1 MRHKTGVRSGL
12 FCDVMYTY
20 GTLWYLEAPRGTT
33 AVMWKRVRGIFCCCL
48 AIATT
53 RRDYETG
60 IKYMMNRLIGPSAHC
75 ADSDRATA
83 IIFLKIEAGTQTK
96 SASIRDATDTRT
108 NSTGIIFEID
118 RPGHSPEYD
127 GRALD
132 SEVYASQ

>member
-1 MRHKTGVRSGL
+1 
-12 FCDVMYTY
+12 
-20 GTLWYLEAPRGTT
+20 
-33 AVMWKRVRGIFCCCL
+33 MWKRVRGIFCCCL

-53 RRDYETG
+53 RRDYE
-60 IKYMMNRLIGPSAHC
+60 IDPSAHC

-132 SEVYASQ
+132 SEVYASRRDP

>member
-1 MRHKTGVRSGL
+1 ML
-12 FCDVMYTY
+12 YTLWY
-20 GTLWYLEAPRGTT
+20 HVTLWYLEAPRGL
-33 AVMWKRVRGIFCCCL
+33 MWKRVRGIFCCCL

-132 SEVYASQ
+132 SEVYASRRDP

>member
-1 MRHKTGVRSGL
+1 
-12 FCDVMYTY
+12 
-20 GTLWYLEAPRGTT
+20 
-33 AVMWKRVRGIFCCCL
+33 MWKRVRGIFCCCL

-60 IKYMMNRLIGPSAHC
+60 IKYMMNRLIDPSAHC

-118 RPGHSPEYD
+118 RPGHSPECD
-127 GRALD
+127 GSALRV
-132 SEVYASQ
+132 EVYTTAR